1 MATSFKTLLSENVLQ
16 NMTKLHEAIPLTGT
30 ILSGTY
36 NDASV
41 PPDPT
46 NVKNYSHGMFQS
58 VYDYPYLSSSA
69 NHILDLT
76 LGMDSANMAAAS
88 LDGVT
93 QQNQKQDIYNEMA
106 QMLCGY
112 DTNGSIQKFDASGSF
127 AVTPSNKM
135 GQVYFVNFARLLTKD
150 EMQKVAGGGFIMSLN
165 VDSTYAV
172 PQTTAARLT
181 LQDVNATNALTSS
194 PVGEYNVLYGSTSGT
209 PSAATDKALG
219 LVFYQ
224 AGIAVLTAS
233 IFDSAVTSEAAD
245 SELDSGTQT
254 AIQLMVSGAISATAD
269 GIRHRINDID
279 FNNTTELNSTIYFC
293 RAGSNEFNYSSNP
306 TYLNSSQIRVKEV
319 STDDPTSYITTVGLY
334 GANNEL
340 LAVGKLSEPLKK
352 TPADEY
358 TLRVRLDY

>member
-36 NDASV
+36 NDGST

-46 NVKNYSHGMFQS
+46 NVKNYSHGMLQS

-69 NHILDLT
+69 NHIMDLT
-76 LGMDSANMAAAS
+76 LGMDAANMAAAS

-112 DTNGSIQKFDASGSF
+112 DSDGRINKFDASGSF
-127 AVTPSNKM
+127 AFSPTNKM
-135 GQVYFVNFARLLTKD
+135 GQVYFINFARLLTKD

-165 VDSTYAV
+165 VDDGFTV
-172 PQTTAARLT
+172 PQTVVKRLT
-181 LQDVNATNALTSS
+181 LQDVNATNCLTNS
-194 PVGEYNVLYGSTSGT
+194 PVGEYNVLRGKIGGT
-209 PSAATDKALG
+209 PTASDKALG

-224 AGIAVLTAS
+224 AGIAVVTAS
-233 IFDSAVTSEAAD
+233 VFTTAITSEASD
-245 SELDSGTQT
+245 SQMNSAGKTP
-254 AIQLMVSGAISATAD
+254 IQLMVSGAISASAD
-269 GIRHRINDID
+269 AIRHRVNDID

-306 TYLNSSQIRVKEV
+306 TYLSSSQIRVKEV
-319 STDDPTSYITTVGLY
+319 STDDPASYITTVGLY

>member
-1 MATSFKTLLSENVLQ
+1 MATSFKTLLSSDVQQ
-16 NMTKLHEAIPLTGT
+16 NLTKLHEAIPLTGA

-36 NDASV
+36 SDN
-41 PPDPT
+41 
-46 NVKNYSHGMFQS
+46 NIKNYSHGMFQS

-69 NHILDLT
+69 NHVMDLT
-76 LGMDSANMAAAS
+76 LGMDASGMAAAS

-112 DTNGSIQKFDASGSF
+112 DANGNINKFDAAGAFSP
-127 AVTPSNKM
+127 TPGTKM
-135 GQVYFVNFARLLTKD
+135 GQVYFINFARLLTKD
-150 EMQKVAGGGFIMSLN
+150 EIQKVAGGGFTLKLN
-165 VDSTYAV
+165 VDDAYAS
-172 PQTTAARLT
+172 PQTTTKKLT
-181 LQDVNATNALTSS
+181 LQDVAGTSALTNS
-194 PVGEYNVLYGSTSGT
+194 PVGEYNILRGSTGT
-209 PSAATDKALG
+209 PDSSSPPLG

-224 AGIAVLTAS
+224 AGIAVVTAS
-233 IFDSAVTSEAAD
+233 VFTSAITAEGAD
-245 SELDSGTQT
+245 TQLNSAGKT
-254 AIQLMVSGAISATAD
+254 AIQLMVSGAISASAD
-269 GIRHRINDID
+269 AIRHRVFDID

-306 TYLNSSQIRVKEV
+306 TYLSSSQIRVKDV
-319 STDDPTSYITTVGLY
+319 STDDPISYITTVGLY

>member
-1 MATSFKTLLSENVLQ
+1 MATSFKTLLSSDVQQ
-16 NMTKLHEAIPLTGT
+16 NLTKLHEAIPLTGA

-36 NDASV
+36 SDN
-41 PPDPT
+41 
-46 NVKNYSHGMFQS
+46 NIKNYSHGMFQS

-76 LGMDSANMAAAS
+76 LGMDSSGMAAAS

-112 DTNGSIQKFDASGSF
+112 DSDGNINKFDASGSF
-127 AVTPSNKM
+127 SASPDFKM
-135 GQVYFVNFARLLTKD
+135 GQVYFINFARLLTKD
-150 EMQKVAGGGFIMSLN
+150 EIQKVADGGFTLQLN
-165 VDSTYAV
+165 VDSTYAI
-172 PQTTAARLT
+172 PQTTAAKLT
-181 LQDVNATNALTSS
+181 LKDVNATNALTAS
-194 PVGEYNVLYGSTSGT
+194 PVGEYNVLHGSTGT
-209 PSAATDKALG
+209 PDSTDPALG

-224 AGIAVLTAS
+224 AGIAVVTAS
-233 IFDSAVTSEAAD
+233 VFTDSITGEAAD
-245 SELDSGTQT
+245 TELDSSAQT
-254 AIQLMVSGAISATAD
+254 AIQLMVSGAISASAD
-269 GIRHRINDID
+269 AIRHRVYDID

-306 TYLNSSQIRVKEV
+306 TYLSSSQIRVKEV
-319 STDDPTSYITTVGLY
+319 STDDPASYITTVGLY

-352 TPADEY
+352 TPSDEY

>member
-36 NDASV
+36 NDGST

-76 LGMDSANMAAAS
+76 LGMDSTTMPAGD
-88 LDGVT
+88 LVGVT

-112 DTNGSIQKFDASGSF
+112 DTNGAIQKFDVSGSF
-127 AVTPSNKM
+127 AAAPTNKM
-135 GQVYFVNFARLLTKD
+135 GQVYFINFARLLTKD

-165 VDSTYAV
+165 VDTTFSV
-172 PQTTAARLT
+172 PQTVVKRLT
-181 LQDVNATNALTSS
+181 LQDVNATNALTAS
-194 PVGEYNVLYGSTSGT
+194 PVGEYNVLYGSTTGT
-209 PSAATDKALG
+209 PVAATDKAMG
-219 LVFYQ
+219 LIFYQ

-233 IFDSAVTSEAAD
+233 IFDTVSTTLAAD
-245 SELDSGTQT
+245 SQMNSTPQT
-254 AIQLMVSGAISATAD
+254 AIELMVSGAISASAD

-306 TYLNSSQIRVKEV
+306 TYLNSSQLRVKQV
-319 STDDPTSYITTVGLY
+319 STDDPVSYITTVGLY

>member
-1 MATSFKTLLSENVLQ
+1 MATSFKTLLSEDVQQ
-16 NMTKLHEAIPLTGT
+16 NRTKLHEAIPLTGT

-36 NDASV
+36 GTFGAEE
-41 PPDPT
+41 

-76 LGMDSANMAAAS
+76 VGLYSGIAGGEVLSP
-88 LDGVT
+88 T
-93 QQNQKQDIYNEMA
+93 QLNQKNDIYNEMA

-112 DTNGSIQKFDASGSF
+112 DSDGNIQRFDVSGAFGTSDASSRMNG
-127 AVTPSNKM
+127 
-135 GQVYFVNFARLLTKD
+135 VYFINFARLLTKD
-150 EMQKVAGGGFIMSLN
+150 EIQKVNGGGFSLVLN
-165 VDSTYAV
+165 AGSD
-172 PQTTAARLT
+172 LT
-181 LQDVNATNALTSS
+181 PATIGDELITLTDTNATNALTNS
-194 PVGEYNVLYGSTSGT
+194 PAGEYNVLW
-209 PSAATDKALG
+209 AASSDGEPTGVAAG

-224 AGIAVLTAS
+224 AGIAV
-233 IFDSAVTSEAAD
+233 VTSSVFNTPIATAARPMNPAAQN
-245 SELDSGTQT
+245 ST
-254 AIQLMVSGAISATAD
+254 QLMVSGAISASCDAL
-269 GIRHRINDID
+269 RRRVRNVS

-306 TYLNSSQIRVKEV
+306 TYLNSSKIRVKDV
-319 STDDPTSYITTVGLY
+319 STDDPVSYITTVGLY

>member
-1 MATSFKTLLSENVLQ
+1 MATSFKTLLSSDVQQ

-36 NDASV
+36 NDADT
-41 PPDPT
+41 PPNPI

-69 NHILDLT
+69 NHIMDLT
-76 LGMDSANMAAAS
+76 LGMDASGMAAAD

-112 DTNGSIQKFDASGSF
+112 DSEGNINKFDASGSF
-127 AVTPSNKM
+127 SVSPANKM
-135 GQVYFVNFARLLTKD
+135 GQVYFINFARLLTKD
-150 EMQKVAGGGFIMSLN
+150 EIQKVSAGGFVISLN
-165 VDSTYAV
+165 VDDTYAV
-172 PQTTAARLT
+172 PQTVTTRLT
-181 LQDVNATNALTSS
+181 LQDADGTSALTNS
-194 PVGEYNVLYGSTSGT
+194 PVGEFNILYGNTSGT
-209 PSAATDKALG
+209 PDTTDPALG

-224 AGIAVLTAS
+224 AGIAVVTAS
-233 IFDSAVTSEAAD
+233 VFTTAITSEPAD
-245 SELDSGTQT
+245 TEMDSSAQT
-254 AIQLMVSGAISATAD
+254 AIQVMVSGAISASAD
-269 GIRHRINDID
+269 AIRHRVNDID

-306 TYLNSSQIRVKEV
+306 TYLSSSQIRVKEV
-319 STDDPTSYITTVGLY
+319 STDDPVSYITTVGLY
-334 GANNEL
+334 GANNEM

>member
-36 NDASV
+36 NDTST
-41 PPDPT
+41 PPEPT

-69 NHILDLT
+69 NHIMDLT
-76 LGMDSANMAAAS
+76 LGMDAANMAAAS
-88 LDGVT
+88 LDGVS

-112 DTNGSIQKFDASGSF
+112 DSDGNINKFDASGSF
-127 AVTPSNKM
+127 ALSPTNKM

-150 EMQKVAGGGFIMSLN
+150 EIQKVSAGGFTLSLN

-181 LQDVNATNALTSS
+181 LQDANATNALVNS
-194 PVGEYNVLYGSTSGT
+194 PVGEYNILYGSTTGT
-209 PSAATDKALG
+209 PTTADKALG

-233 IFDSAVTSEAAD
+233 VFDAAVTTEASD
-245 SELDSGTQT
+245 SELDSAGQT
-254 AIQLMVSGAISATAD
+254 AIQLMVSGAISDSAD
-269 GIRHRINDID
+269 AIRHRVNDID

-306 TYLNSSQIRVKEV
+306 TYLDSSQIRVKDV
-319 STDDPTSYITTVGLY
+319 STDDPVSYITTVGLY

>member
-1 MATSFKTLLSENVLQ
+1 MATSFKTLLSDNVKQSL
-16 NMTKLHEAIPLTGT
+16 TKLHEAIPLTGT

-36 NDASV
+36 NDTDV
-41 PPDPT
+41 PPNPL

-76 LGMDSANMAAAS
+76 LGMDIANMDSAD
-88 LDGVT
+88 LDNID

-106 QMLCGY
+106 QILCGY
-112 DTNGSIQKFDASGSF
+112 DSNGNINKFDALGSF
-127 AVTPSNKM
+127 SATPANKM
-135 GQVYFVNFARLLTKD
+135 GQVYFINLARLLTKD
-150 EMQKVAGGGFIMSLN
+150 ELQKVTSGGVSLQFN
-165 VDSTYAV
+165 VDQVYSV
-172 PQTTAARLT
+172 PQTSTAKLT
-181 LQDVNATNALTSS
+181 LLDSNATNALVNS
-194 PVGEYNVLYGSTSGT
+194 PAGEYNILYGSTATATPTTSDVASG
-209 PSAATDKALG
+209 L
-219 LVFYQ
+219 LFYQ

-233 IFDSAVTSEAAD
+233 IFETAIA
-245 SELDSGTQT
+245 GTDNEMDATAQT
-254 AIQLMVSGAISATAD
+254 AIQLMVSGAISSSAD
-269 GIRHRINDID
+269 AIRHRVNNIS

-306 TYLNSSQIRVKEV
+306 TYLDSSKLRVKNV
-319 STDDPTSYITTVGLY
+319 STDDPVSYITTVGLY